1 MSQAI
6 TELIAP
12 LIDLL
17 IIIAS
22 VLVFGFLY
30 LRQKPMTNGA
40 SRIVKFLILGGLAL
54 IIGVHLLDVLLSV
67 VLPST
72 FDFSDRHLLS
82 TAIPDWLHWLASR
95 VAFCMMA
102 IGVLLTVMERRKAEE
117 KARSSRELVKQARD
131 RIIRSEARFRFLVDR
146 TSNSVYCYTFDP
158 PMPVALSVEDQVERS
173 RHAIL
178 TECNRTYARELE
190 AKSVDEVI
198 GTTMGDL
205 DSCKD
210 ARAHYKFIKA
220 FIDNDYNLTD
230 YEMLYHTPEGF
241 DRALRINLTGVVR
254 DGMLYRIWGAETNV
268 LHVRRIKEALAT
280 RHRFQELLASI
291 SSSLVKAHADDADE
305 TVNNALRE
313 VCRYV
318 GADRGAIGW
327 VDHDKETAAIE
338 YRWRTASSEP
348 ILPVF
353 SIRLFPTMSR
363 SVLSGKELRIA
374 DVEDV
379 PEEFSRDR
387 RTLERLKIRS
397 VAVIPMKIA
406 SDVVGVATFGNA
418 SRAHEW
424 SDDEM
429 MDLRVFAELFASYI
443 IRLKSR
449 RALDEALLGLREAS
463 ERLEAENVY
472 LRQEMQS
479 KHGFD
484 EIIGESDSLVQC
496 LLAVDRVAATA
507 APVLLLGETGTGK
520 ELLANAIHGRSDR
533 RERPLVKVNCAALP
547 ANLIESELFG
557 YEKGAFTGAD
567 KAKRGRFDLA
577 DGSTLFLDEI
587 GDIPLEV
594 QPKLLRVLQEGEFER
609 LGGTETV
616 KVDVRI
622 VAATNRNLPEAV
634 QVGKFRSDL
643 FYRINTFPIEVPPL
657 RVRSKDIELLAQ
669 HFAQVHGQRLGR
681 EVRAIS
687 AHMMRQLREYS
698 WPGNVREL
706 EGVIQRAIISS
717 TGPVIDL
724 ADKLQLPLAT
734 RDDGMPRVLSHSIA
748 ELKSVERDH
757 ILSVLE
763 DSDWK
768 ISGTDGA
775 ASRLGIPPST
785 LRSKMKKLSID
796 RPH

>member
-1 MSQAI
+1 
-6 TELIAP
+6 
-12 LIDLL
+12 
-17 IIIAS
+17 
-22 VLVFGFLY
+22 
-30 LRQKPMTNGA
+30 
-40 SRIVKFLILGGLAL
+40 
-54 IIGVHLLDVLLSV
+54 
-67 VLPST
+67 
-72 FDFSDRHLLS
+72 
-82 TAIPDWLHWLASR
+82 
-95 VAFCMMA
+95 
-102 IGVLLTVMERRKAEE
+102 
-117 KARSSRELVKQARD
+117 
-131 RIIRSEARFRFLVDR
+131 
-146 TSNSVYCYTFDP
+146 
-158 PMPVALSVEDQVERS
+158 
-173 RHAIL
+173 
-178 TECNRTYARELE
+178 
-190 AKSVDEVI
+190 
-198 GTTMGDL
+198 
-205 DSCKD
+205 
-210 ARAHYKFIKA
+210 
-220 FIDNDYNLTD
+220 
-230 YEMLYHTPEGF
+230 
-241 DRALRINLTGVVR
+241 
-254 DGMLYRIWGAETNV
+254 
-268 LHVRRIKEALAT
+268 
-280 RHRFQELLASI
+280 
-291 SSSLVKAHADDADE
+291 
-305 TVNNALRE
+305 
-313 VCRYV
+313 
-318 GADRGAIGW
+318 
-327 VDHDKETAAIE
+327 
-338 YRWRTASSEP
+338 
-348 ILPVF
+348 
-353 SIRLFPTMSR
+353 MSR
-363 SVLSGKELRIA
+363 SVLSGNELHIA
-374 DVEDV
+374 DVQSV
-379 PEEFSRDR
+379 PDEYSRDR
-387 RTLERLKIRS
+387 RTLERLKLRS
-397 VAVIPMKIA
+397 VAVIPMKVA
-406 SDVVGVATFGNA
+406 SEVVGVATFGN
-418 SRAHEW
+418 STRAHEW

-443 IRLKSR
+443 LRLKSR

-484 EIIGESDSLVQC
+484 EIIGESDSLVHC

-520 ELLANAIHGRSDR
+520 ELLANAIHRRSDR
-533 RERPLVKVNCAALP
+533 SERPLVKVNCAALP

-657 RVRSKDIELLAQ
+657 RARSKDIELLAQ

-763 DSDWK
+763 ESDWK

-775 ASRLGIPPST
+775 ASRLGVPPST

>member
-6 TELIAP
+6 SGFLAP
-12 LIDLL
+12 LIDLS

-22 VLVFGFLY
+22 IVVFGSLY
-30 LRQKPMTNGA
+30 LRRKTKTKNA
-40 SRIVKFLILGGLAL
+40 SGVVKFLILGGLSLVVA
-54 IIGVHLLDVLLSV
+54 VHALDVLLTV

-72 FDFSDRHLLS
+72 FELKDPHLLS
-82 TAIPDWLHWLASR
+82 HAIPDWLHWLASR

-102 IGVLLTVMERRKAEE
+102 VGVLLTIIERRKADAR
-117 KARSSRELVKQARD
+117 ARSSRELVQQARD

-158 PMPVALSVEDQVERS
+158 PMPVSLSIDDQVERS

-178 TECNRTYARELE
+178 TECNQTFARELE
-190 AKSVDEVI
+190 AESVDEVI

-210 ARAHYKFIKA
+210 GKAHYQFIKA
-220 FIDNDYNLTD
+220 FVDNGYSLTD
-230 YEMLYHTPEGF
+230 YELLYQTPEGY
-241 DRALRINLTGVVR
+241 DRALRVNLTGVVK
-254 DGMLYRIWGAETNV
+254 DGMLHRIWGAESNI
-268 LHVRRIKEALAT
+268 LHMRRIKAALAA

-291 SSSLVKAHADDADE
+291 SSSLVMANSVDADDV
-305 TVNNALRE
+305 VNSALRQ
-313 VCRYV
+313 VCQYA
-318 GADRGAIGW
+318 GADRATIGW
-327 VDHDKETAAIE
+327 VDGDKEVANIE
-338 YRWRTASSEP
+338 YRWRASGSEP

-353 SIRLFPTMSR
+353 SIRQFPTMSR
-363 SVLSGKELRIA
+363 AILSGEETRIA
-374 DVEDV
+374 DVRSA
-379 PEEFSRDR
+379 PEEYSKDR
-387 RTLERLKIRS
+387 RTLEKLKIRS
-397 VAVIPMKIA
+397 VAVIPMKVA
-406 SDVVGVATFGNA
+406 NEVVGVATFGDSENV
-418 SRAHEW
+418 HDW
-424 SDDEM
+424 SDQELK
-429 MDLRVFAELFASYI
+429 DLRVFAELFASYI
-443 IRLKSR
+443 LRLKSR
-449 RALDEALLGLREAS
+449 RALDEALQGLREAS

-472 LRQEMQS
+472 LRQEIES

-484 EIIGESDSLVQC
+484 EIIGESQAL
-496 LLAVDRVAATA
+496 DRVATTN

-520 ELLANAIHGRSDR
+520 ELLANAIHGRSNR
-533 RERPLVKVNCAALP
+533 SKRPLVKVNCAALP

-577 DGSTLFLDEI
+577 DGSTLFLDEV
-587 GDIPLEV
+587 GDIPLEL

-609 LGGTETV
+609 LGGTETI

-622 VAATNRNLPEAV
+622 VAATNRNLKEAAEA
-634 QVGKFRSDL
+634 GEFRSDL

-657 RVRSKDIELLAQ
+657 RARGKDIQLLAQ
-669 HFAQVHGQRLGR
+669 HFVKVHSERLGR
-681 EVRAIS
+681 DVSAIS
-687 AHMMRQLREYS
+687 AHMMRQLRDYA

-706 EGVIQRAIISS
+706 EGVLQRAIISS
-717 TGPVIDL
+717 TGPVLDL
-724 ADKLQLPLAT
+724 ADRLQTPKPGF
-734 RDDGMPRVLSHSIA
+734 DDGTPRVLSHSIA

-775 ASRLGIPPST
+775 ASRLGMPPST
-785 LRSKMKKLSID
+785 LRSKMKKLSIQ